1 MICSTTYRSALSF
14 VGAVVMTLGTFS
26 MLQASAPWDTPRS
39 EVIGYYDVDFDR
51 PASTARLYKRI
62 HAAATRVCAPVASL
76 DARTRLRV
84 HECVDQAVAR
94 AVTEVNHPQLS
105 ALHSATISRW
115 QASNGQ
121 PVKPGV

>member
-1 MICSTTYRSALSF
+1 
-14 VGAVVMTLGTFS
+14 MTLGTFS

-39 EVIGYYDVDFDR
+39 EVVGYYDVDFNR

-84 HECVDQAVAR
+84 HECVDQAVAK
-94 AVTEVNHPQLS
+94 AVTDVNHPQLS